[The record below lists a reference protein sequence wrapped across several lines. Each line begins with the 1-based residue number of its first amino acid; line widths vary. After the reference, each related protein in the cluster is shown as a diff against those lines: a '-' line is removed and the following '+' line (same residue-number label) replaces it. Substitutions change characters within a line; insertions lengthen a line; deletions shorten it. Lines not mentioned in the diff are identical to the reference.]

1 VARRTRSAVI
11 HTHHPVSDHFRHRL
25 AVKNDKGRGD
35 PAIAELLERQHGVI
49 SRPQAL
55 RHLTARVI
63 ERRISSG
70 RWQAPHRGIYVTH
83 SGPIARQQRRW
94 VATLSGGDSALLGGL
109 SALETLGFRG
119 FPLEAIHVLVP
130 AESTIRRPPVGV
142 TIHRTSRLTG
152 DEVHRLGDP
161 PGTKAARSLIDAAQ
175 WAATDERALAI
186 IAAGFQQR
194 LVTPGDITTVLA
206 RMPRANRRAL
216 LAASV
221 ADAGAHSMPEA
232 AFLRL
237 CRRAGFP
244 PPSLQHMRRDDAGN
258 RRYLDAYFAEWGLH
272 VEIDGGQHMDV
283 RQWWA
288 DMARQN
294 ALWIPGDRV
303 LRFPSWAIRHH
314 PDQVT
319 AQLRAALYAAGWRPR

>member
-1 VARRTRSAVI
+1 VE
-11 HTHHPVSDHFRHRL
+11 D
-25 AVKNDKGRGD
+25 DM
-35 PAIAELLERQHGVI
+35 AELLDRQHGVI

-55 RHLTARVI
+55 LHLTARVI
-63 ERRISSG
+63 ERRLSSG
-70 RWQAPHRGIYVTH
+70 RWRAPHRGIYVTH
-83 SGPIARQQRRW
+83 SGPIVRLQRRW
-94 VATLSGGDSALLGGL
+94 IAALSAGHAALLGGL

-119 FPLEAIHVLVP
+119 FPLGIVHVLVP
-130 AESTIRRPPVGV
+130 ARSTIRCPPPGV
-142 TIHRTSRLTG
+142 MIHRTSRLPA
-152 DEVHRLGDP
+152 DEIHRLGDP

-194 LVTPGDITTVLA
+194 LVTPGDIATALA
-206 RMPRANRRAL
+206 RMPRAHRRAL
-216 LAASV
+216 IATSV
-221 ADAGAHSMPEA
+221 ADAGAHSAPEA

-237 CRRAGFP
+237 CRRAGLP
-244 PPSLQHMRRDDAGN
+244 TPCLQHVRHDESGG
-258 RRYLDAYFAEWGLH
+258 RRYLDAYFADWGLH

-294 ALWIPGDRV
+294 ALWIPGGRV

-314 PDQVT
+314 PDEVT
-319 AQLRAALYAAGWRPR
+319 TQLRAALYAAGWRPT